1 MVLKNTASQ
10 DTDERA
16 MLMVLSIT
24 AVFGAVILPLYFA
37 SRKDTATLPV
47 QLSIALVV
55 SGVLELFDL
64 LALYNPAQLYYWK
77 KYSLISEAALLP
89 VWFWFALTYARQ
101 GGVRTIYMPL
111 RFMLAASPFLAI
123 FACIV
128 PISLF
133 IDSHDVGVHNVLH
146 LTNYGYAFYL
156 VVLVYLV
163 SALIQLEQTFVLT
176 TGSARWRI
184 KFEILGAGTFLAI
197 LIIYY
202 SQGLLFHSINMGLN
216 PMRAVVLMA
225 AIAMIFYSHFKRW
238 DGVVTIHISQQ
249 VACKSAVLLAVGMYI
264 IFLGL
269 VGQGMKYFGNDF
281 QRSLIFAF
289 AVFTGLGLLIILLS
303 ETAKRRITVFIHRN
317 FFQNK
322 YDYRTQWLQ
331 ITDRLSESQSKES
344 LKHSIISEFCYTF
357 GMGTGVL
364 FMINQERD
372 SYHQAAVIGME
383 HNESTFSTNDPDIQ
397 LLCSSRWITDVR
409 NNISETENSPHRE
422 LFTRLDACF
431 MIPLFIND
439 SMDGFIILGRP
450 HSSEEIYTY
459 EDFDLMRTLAKQASL
474 ALQNLHLSDQLAY
487 SRELAAIGKV
497 STFVMHDLKNLV
509 STVSLLLENAQE
521 HINEPAF
528 QNDLLMSLGNTVIK
542 MRSIISRLKHLPE
555 KNSLQL
561 SSVNLLQMVQDT
573 AAMVT
578 GKTLEVT
585 GTSVIAEADREELQK
600 VTLNLMLN
608 AVEATEGN
616 APVKVEVG
624 ENGSPFI
631 RVKDKGCGIPAAFM
645 QHVLF
650 KPFSST
656 KKQGMGIGLY
666 QSRQI
671 IEAHGGRIEVESST
685 MGSEFTVWLPKM
697 HTEAA

>member
-1 MVLKNTASQ
+1 
-10 DTDERA
+10 
-16 MLMVLSIT
+16 MLMALSIAALVGT
-24 AVFGAVILPLYFA
+24 VTLPLFFA
-37 SRKDTATLPV
+37 LRKDTATLPV
-47 QLSIALVV
+47 PLSIALVV

-64 LALYNPAQLYYWK
+64 VTLYNPEQFFYWK
-77 KYSLISEAALLP
+77 KFSLVTEAILLP
-89 VWFWFALTYARQ
+89 VWFWFSLTYARQ
-101 GGVRTIYMPL
+101 GGLRTICMPL
-111 RFMLAASPFLAI
+111 RLMLAASPLPAILALAFPLI
-123 FACIV
+123 
-128 PISLF
+128 LF
-133 IDSHDVGVHNVLH
+133 IDSPGFGVQSLLH
-146 LTNYGYAFYL
+146 LTNYGCLFYL
-156 VVLVYLV
+156 VMLVYLV
-163 SALIQLEQTFVLT
+163 SALIQLEQTFVQT
-176 TGSARWRI
+176 HWTSRWKI
-184 KFEILGAGTFLAI
+184 KFELLGAGTFLAI

-202 SQGLLFHSINMGLN
+202 SQGLLFRSINMGLI
-216 PMRAVVLMA
+216 PMRSAVLMA
-225 AIAMIFYSHFKRW
+225 AIAMVFYSRLKRLN
-238 DGVVTIHISQQ
+238 GVVTIHISQQ

-269 VGQGMKYFGNDF
+269 VGQGMQSFGNDLN
-281 QRSLIFAF
+281 RSLIFALAIF
-289 AVFTGLGLLIILLS
+289 AGLGLLIILLS
-303 ETAKRRITVFIHRN
+303 ETAKRKVTVFIHKN
-317 FFQNK
+317 FYQNK

-331 ITDRLSESQSKES
+331 ITDRLSESQSRAS

-364 FMINQERD
+364 FVISQERD
-372 SYHQAAVIGME
+372 KYQQAAVIGMD
-383 HNESTFSTNDPDIQ
+383 HDESSFDINDPALE
-397 LLCSSRWITDVR
+397 LLASNRWIADVR
-409 NNISETENSPHRE
+409 NNIEVSENCQHQAF
-422 LFTRLDACF
+422 FTRSEACF
-431 MIPLFIND
+431 IIPLFIND
-439 SMDGFIILGRP
+439 AMDGFIILGRP
-450 HSSEEIYTY
+450 HSSEEIYTH

-474 ALQNLHLSDQLAY
+474 ALHNLHLSDQLAC

-509 STVSLLLENAQE
+509 STISLLLENAQE
-521 HINEPAF
+521 HINEPDF
-528 QNDLLMSLGNTVIK
+528 QTDLLMSLGNTEIK
-542 MRSIISRLKHLPE
+542 MKSIISRLKHLPE

-573 AAMVT
+573 AALVT

-616 APVKVEVG
+616 KPVKVEVG

-645 QHVLF
+645 QNVLF

-685 MGSEFTVWLPKM
+685 GGSEFTVWLPKM
-697 HTEAA
+697 QTETA